1 MSSPA
6 PSLSPPIPLSN
17 DKATLLAQLAEG
29 LDGEHLWWLSGYI
42 AGLAR
47 STQAP
52 ARTLHLAAAEAT
64 PDTGTPATLT
74 IVYGSQTGN
83 AKRMAETLAQQA
95 RDAGIAVRLLRADAY
110 PTRELKQERHL
121 YVVISTQGDGDPPD
135 DARGLVDFIASRRAP
150 ALKQLGYAV
159 LGLGDSS
166 YPQFCAVARR
176 LDERLAELGARR
188 LLDRGDA
195 DLDIDT
201 RSEEH
206 TSELQSLMRISYAVF
221 C

>member
-1 MSSPA
+1 MRISYGRSDVCSSD
-6 PSLSPPIPLSN
+6 LN
-17 DKATLLAQLAEG
+17 DKATLLAQVAEG

-110 PTRELKQERHL
+110 PTPDLKDRKSGGE
-121 YVVISTQGDGDPPD
+121 GK
-135 DARGLVDFIASRRAP
+135 RGSV
-150 ALKQLGYAV
+150 
-159 LGLGDSS
+159 
-166 YPQFCAVARR
+166 
-176 LDERLAELGARR
+176 
-188 LLDRGDA
+188 RGEHGGHRN
-195 DLDIDT
+195 IKKKT
-201 RSEEH
+201 RP
-206 TSELQSLMRISYAVF
+206 
-221 C
+221 